1 MALIATTPPFL
12 RLARA
17 ATTTSPLG
25 AKVTARSSAT
35 GGLSFSFPTQVAPR
49 EAAKL
54 RWDAPRVE
62 TYTSHFQALSTA
74 IARCAEAPNPN
85 NPTRLPC
92 STPATRRL
100 RKPMMPA
107 HKRGAACRSSR
118 VVGSGNR
125 NQVGPMHYWHYRHRT
140 EYQ

>member
-1 MALIATTPPFL
+1 MALMATTPPFL

-17 ATTTSPLG
+17 ATTMSPLG

-85 NPTRLPC
+85 NPTRSPC
-92 STPATRRL
+92 STHATRGL
-100 RKPMMPA
+100 RKPMMPGQKVGEA
-107 HKRGAACRSSR
+107 DKAASA
-118 VVGSGNR
+118 VGSG
-125 NQVGPMHYWHYRHRT
+125 
-140 EYQ
+140 